1 MYQLWGYR
9 PKKPTGRNNAHF
21 INARFWDSN
30 KGPVSVYRQ
39 YADRLVGWF
48 LRQYTDAN
56 GNPWIFAGFVGAG
69 ECINLASTFPLA
81 FPTMAASSKTSNGH
95 RPASQRSQMS
105 STPADARKLQQLRER
120 RRAASARY
128 RERHRTEVLEA
139 GRIRAAERRATLKDD
154 EGSRARAREASARY
168 RSQNRE
174 SSLPS
179 NAKEVESPSPPPD
192 DPPEA
197 NYDGDDEDN
206 GGRVYAAP
214 LGWDY
219 DPCLKR
225 W

>member
-1 MYQLWGYR
+1 
-9 PKKPTGRNNAHF
+9 
-21 INARFWDSN
+21 
-30 KGPVSVYRQ
+30 
-39 YADRLVGWF
+39 
-48 LRQYTDAN
+48 
-56 GNPWIFAGFVGAG
+56 
-69 ECINLASTFPLA
+69 
-81 FPTMAASSKTSNGH
+81 MAASSKTSNGH

-174 SSLPS
+174 ELASKQRKVRKAAYIKKHGVHAFIQRRFDAPMPS
-179 NAKEVESPSPPPD
+179 REVESPSPPPD